1 MAYAKKS
8 GSKTDSVK
16 TVALYTR
23 VSTGYQIDKD
33 SLPFQK
39 KELSAYC
46 KHILHAEKTELFEDA
61 GKSGKN
67 TDRPAF
73 LRMMKKIRAGEIS
86 HVVVYKIDR
95 ISRNLVDFSVMYDEF
110 KKYRVTFISLN
121 EQFDTSSAIGEAVL
135 KIILVFAELER
146 KLTSERVTGVMIDR
160 AMSGKWNGAR
170 MPFGWRWNA
179 ETEFPEHDP
188 IEAENARTLYRMY
201 DETHSTAKVRDY
213 CYDNDIQTKRG
224 GKWTTSTILNFLKN
238 PMNKGDYRYNYRGSA
253 RGMKKPENEVVYI
266 PGVFPPLVDPDLWER
281 VNAVIKENGA
291 NAQTSRNP
299 HIKKHVHLFAGGIL
313 KCADCGASFQ
323 VSRLDKMRLNG
334 FQPSIYVCTSRRTYR
349 ACAAPGASDVV
360 VGAFLF
366 NYVRNLVQATKSRA
380 KINTPADLEQI
391 LLSGDEFSRILYIDP
406 SDLDIIYQ
414 AIRGTIV
421 PGSGVTYIP
430 TPPTSDKEDV
440 PELSG
445 LHAEAARLSRALDRL
460 KKAYLFDD
468 DAMSEAEYLSTRSDL
483 TEQLARINNKIADAL
498 TDESYSTSAELSFVN
513 SASSFLLSYR
523 LQGTEHIA
531 YSDFAASVEK
541 SVLKNF
547 VNMIVDHITVK
558 GGDPVEIVFKN
569 GLRNRFVYQDDATM

>member
-1 MAYAKKS
+1 MAYVKKS
-8 GSKTDSVK
+8 DQAADDRKI
-16 TVALYTR
+16 VALYTR

-39 KELSAYC
+39 KELTAYC

-73 LRMMKKIRAGEIS
+73 RRMMKKIHAGEIS

-95 ISRNLVDFSVMYDEF
+95 ISRNLVDFSMMYDEF

-170 MPFGWRWNA
+170 MPFGWKWNP

-188 IEAENARTLYRMY
+188 VEAEKARTLYRVY
-201 DETHSTAKVRDY
+201 DETHSTAKVRDF

-224 GKWTTSTILNFLKN
+224 GKWTTTTIINFLKN

-253 RGMKKPENEVVYI
+253 RGIKKPENEVVYV
-266 PGVFPPLVDPDLWER
+266 PGVFPPLVDPELWER

-291 NAQTSRNP
+291 RAQTSANP
-299 HIKKHVHLFAGGIL
+299 HIKKHIHVFAGGIL

-334 FQPSIYVCTSRRTYR
+334 FQPSLYVCTSRRTYR
-349 ACAAPGASDVV
+349 ACDAPGASDVI

-366 NYVRNLVQATKSRA
+366 NYIRNLVQATKSRS
-380 KINTPADLEQI
+380 KISAPEDLERM
-391 LLSGDEFSRILYIDP
+391 LLSGDEFSLIRCVDP
-406 SDLDIIYQ
+406 ADLDIIYQ
-414 AIRGTIV
+414 AIRGTISS
-421 PGSGVTYIP
+421 GSGVTYIP
-430 TPPTSDKEDV
+430 VPPDSGEKDA

-445 LHAEAARLSRALDRL
+445 LRAEAARLSRALERL
-460 KKAYLFDD
+460 KKAYLFDEN
-468 DAMSEAEYLSTRSDL
+468 ALPENEYLSTRADL
-483 TEQLARINNKIADAL
+483 TEQLTRINNKIADAL
-498 TDESYSTSAELSFVN
+498 TDESYSAAAELSFVN

-523 LQGTEHIA
+523 LQGADHIV
-531 YSDFAASVEK
+531 YSDFAASVDR

-547 VNMIVDHITVK
+547 VNMIVDHITIK
-558 GGDPVEIVFKN
+558 NGDPVEIVFKN
-569 GLRNRFVYQDDATM
+569 GLRNRFIYQDDIAP

>member
-1 MAYAKKS
+1 MNEKK
-8 GSKTDSVK
+8 KI
-16 TVALYTR
+16 VALYTR

-39 KELSAYC
+39 KELTAYC
-46 KHILHAEKTELFEDA
+46 KHILHAENTELFQDA

-73 LRMMKKIRAGEIS
+73 LRMMKKIRAGEVS

-95 ISRNLVDFSVMYDEF
+95 ISRNLIDFSMMYDEF

-121 EQFDTSSAIGEAVL
+121 EQFDTSTAIGEAVL

-170 MPFGWRWNA
+170 MPYGWKWNA

-188 IEAENARTLYRMY
+188 VESERARTLYRVY

-213 CYDNDIQTKRG
+213 CYEHDIQTKRG

-253 RGMKKPENEVVYI
+253 RGQKKPDNEVVYV

-281 VNAVIKENGA
+281 VNAVIKENGKA
-291 NAQTSRNP
+291 IAHNP
-299 HIKKHVHLFAGGIL
+299 HVKKRVHIFTNGLL
-313 KCADCGASFQ
+313 TCEKCGASFQ
-323 VSRLDKMRLNG
+323 VSTLDKKRLNG
-334 FQPSIYVCTSRRTYR
+334 FQPSLYVCTNRRVYR
-349 ACAAPGASDVV
+349 SCDAAYCSDVLI
-360 VGAFLF
+360 GAFVF

-380 KINTPADLEQI
+380 LIKSPADVERI
-391 LLSGDEFSRILYIDP
+391 LLSGEEFDRIQNIDP
-406 SDLDIIYQ
+406 ADLDVVYQ
-414 AIRGTIV
+414 AIRGTIA
-421 PGSGVTYIP
+421 PSKGLSYIP
-430 TPPTSDKEDV
+430 TPPDHGQKDET
-440 PELSG
+440 ELSG
-445 LHAEAARLSRALDRL
+445 LRAEASRLSRALDRL

-468 DAMSEAEYLSTRSDL
+468 NALPESEYLSTRQDL
-483 TEQLARINNKIADAL
+483 TEQLTAVNNKIADAL
-498 TDESYSTSAELSFVN
+498 TDESYSEATELSFVN

-523 LQGTEHIA
+523 LQGSDHIV
-531 YSDFAASVEK
+531 YSDFAAAVEK

-547 VNMIVDHITVK
+547 VNLIIDHIVIRESY
-558 GGDPVEIVFKN
+558 PVEIVFKN
-569 GLRNRFVYQDDATM
+569 GLRNRFVLKD

>member
-1 MAYAKKS
+1 MNENKKI
-8 GSKTDSVK
+8 
-16 TVALYTR
+16 VALYTR

-39 KELSAYC
+39 KELTAYC
-46 KHILHAEKTELFEDA
+46 KHILHAENTELFQDA

-73 LRMMKKIRAGEIS
+73 LRMMKKIRAGEVS

-95 ISRNLVDFSVMYDEF
+95 ISRNLIDFSMMYDEF

-121 EQFDTSSAIGEAVL
+121 EQFDTSTAIGEAVL

-170 MPFGWRWNA
+170 MPYGWKWNT

-188 IEAENARTLYRMY
+188 VESEKARTLYRVY

-213 CYDNDIQTKRG
+213 CYEHDIQTKRG

-253 RGMKKPENEVVYI
+253 RGQKKPDNEVVYV

-281 VNAVIKENGA
+281 VNAVIKENA
-291 NAQTSRNP
+291 KEIAHNP
-299 HIKKHVHLFAGGIL
+299 HVKKHVHIFTNGLL
-313 KCADCGASFQ
+313 TCEKCGASFQ
-323 VSRLDKMRLNG
+323 VSTLDKKRLNG
-334 FQPSIYVCTSRRTYR
+334 FQPSIYVCTNRRVYR
-349 ACAAPGASDVV
+349 SCDASYCSDVLI
-360 VGAFLF
+360 GAFVF

-380 KINTPADLEQI
+380 LIKSPADVERI
-391 LLSGDEFSRILYIDP
+391 LLSGEEFDRIQNINP
-406 SDLDIIYQ
+406 ADLDVVYQ
-414 AIRGTIV
+414 AIMGTIA
-421 PGSGVTYIP
+421 PSKGLSYIP
-430 TPPTSDKEDV
+430 TPPDHCQKDET
-440 PELSG
+440 ELSG
-445 LHAEAARLSRALDRL
+445 LRAEASRLSRALDRL

-468 DAMSEAEYLSTRSDL
+468 NALPESEYLSTRQDL
-483 TEQLARINNKIADAL
+483 TEQLTAVNNKIADAL
-498 TDESYSTSAELSFVN
+498 TDESYSEAAELSFVN

-523 LQGTEHIA
+523 LQGSDHIV
-531 YSDFAASVEK
+531 YSDFAAAVEK

-547 VNMIVDHITVK
+547 VNLIIDHIVIRESY
-558 GGDPVEIVFKN
+558 PVEIVFEN
-569 GLRNRFVYQDDATM
+569 GLRNRFVLKD

>member
-1 MAYAKKS
+1 MAYVKKS
-8 GSKTDSVK
+8 DSETDKRK

-33 SLPFQK
+33 SLPFQE
-39 KELSAYC
+39 KELTAYC

-73 LRMMKKIRAGEIS
+73 IRMMKKIRAGEIS

-146 KLTSERVTGVMIDR
+146 KLTSERVTGIMIDR

-170 MPFGWRWNA
+170 MPLGWKWNR

-188 IEAENARTLYRMY
+188 DEAEKARTLYRVY

-224 GKWTTSTILNFLKN
+224 GKWTTTTIINFLKN
-238 PMNKGDYRYNYRGSA
+238 PMNKGDYRYNYRESA
-253 RGMKKPENEVVYI
+253 RGTKKPENEVIYL

-281 VNAVIKENGA
+281 VNAVIKENGEK
-291 NAQTSRNP
+291 SRTPDNP
-299 HIKKHVHLFAGGIL
+299 HIKKHVHIFAGGIL

-334 FQPSIYVCTSRRTYR
+334 FQPSLYICTSRRTYR
-349 ACAAPGASDVV
+349 ACDAPGASDVV
-360 VGAFLF
+360 IGAFLF
-366 NYVRNLVQATKSRA
+366 NYIRNLVQATKSRS
-380 KINTPADLEQI
+380 KISTPADLERI
-391 LLSGDEFSRILYIDP
+391 LLSGDEFSRIRCIDP
-406 SDLDIIYQ
+406 HDLDVIYQ

-421 PGSGVTYIP
+421 PRSGVTYIP
-430 TPPTSDKEDV
+430 DPPTADKKEAL
-440 PELSG
+440 ELSG
-445 LHAEAARLSRALDRL
+445 LRAEAARLSRALERL

-468 DAMSEAEYLSTRSDL
+468 NALPENEYLSTRSDL
-483 TEQLARINNKIADAL
+483 TEQLTRINNKIADAL
-498 TDESYSTSAELSFVN
+498 TNESYSAAAELSFVN

-523 LQGTEHIA
+523 LQGADHIA
-531 YSDFAASVEK
+531 YSEFAASVDRL
-541 SVLKNF
+541 VLKNF
-547 VNMIVDHITVK
+547 VNMIVDHITIK
-558 GGDPVEIVFKN
+558 NGDPVEIVFKN
-569 GLRNRFVYQDDATM
+569 ELRNRFVYQDTTP

>member
-1 MAYAKKS
+1 MNKQ
-8 GSKTDSVK
+8 K

-39 KELSAYC
+39 KELTAYC
-46 KHILHAEKTELFEDA
+46 KHILHAEKMELFEDA

-170 MPFGWRWNA
+170 MPYGWKWNA

-188 IEAENARTLYRMY
+188 VEAEKARTLYRVY
-201 DETHSTAKVRDY
+201 DETHSSAKVRDY

-224 GKWTTSTILNFLKN
+224 GKWTTTTILNFLEN

-253 RGMKKPENEVVYI
+253 RGAKKPENEVVYI
-266 PGVFPPLVDPDLWER
+266 PGVFPPLVDPELWDR
-281 VNAVIKENGA
+281 VNAVIKENA
-291 NAQTSRNP
+291 TKTPCENP
-299 HIKKHVHLFAGGIL
+299 HIKKHVHIFAGGIL
-313 KCADCGASFQ
+313 KCSYCGASFQ
-323 VSRLDKMRLNG
+323 VSRRDKMRLNG
-334 FQPSIYVCTSRRTYR
+334 FQPSLYVCTSRRTYR
-349 ACAAPGASDVV
+349 ACDAGGASDVII
-360 VGAFLF
+360 GAFFF
-366 NYVRNLVQATKSRA
+366 NYVRNLVQATKSRS
-380 KINTPADLEQI
+380 KISTPDDLERI
-391 LLSGDEFSRILYIDP
+391 LLSGDEFARIRCMDP
-406 SDLDIIYQ
+406 ADLDIIYQ
-414 AIRGTIV
+414 AIRGTIA

-430 TPPTSDKEDV
+430 TPPTGDKKDA
-440 PELSG
+440 PELSW
-445 LHAEAARLSRALDRL
+445 LRAEAARLSRALERL
-460 KKAYLFDD
+460 KKAYLFDEN
-468 DAMSEAEYLSTRSDL
+468 ALPENEYLSTRADL
-483 TEQLARINNKIADAL
+483 TEQLTRINNKIADAL
-498 TDESYSTSAELSFVN
+498 TDESYQAAAELSFVN

-523 LQGTEHIA
+523 LQGAEHIV
-531 YSDFAASVEK
+531 YSDFAASVEA

-547 VNMIVDHITVK
+547 VNMIVDHITIK
-558 GGDPVEIVFKN
+558 DGDPVEIVFKN
-569 GLRNRFVYQDDATM
+569 GLRNRFIYE

>member
-1 MAYAKKS
+1 MNEQKI
-8 GSKTDSVK
+8 
-16 TVALYTR
+16 VALYTR

-146 KLTSERVTGVMIDR
+146 KLTSERVIGVMIDR

-170 MPFGWRWNA
+170 MPFGWKWNP

-188 IEAENARTLYRMY
+188 IESENARTLYRVY

-213 CYDNDIQTKRG
+213 CYDNDIRTKRG
-224 GKWTTSTILNFLKN
+224 GKWTTTTILNFLHN

-253 RGMKKPENEVVYI
+253 RGAKKPENEVIYI
-266 PGVFPPLVDPDLWER
+266 PGVFPPLVDPELWER

-291 NAQTSRNP
+291 KSQTPHNP
-299 HIKKHVHLFAGGIL
+299 HIKKHVHVFAGGIL
-313 KCADCGASFQ
+313 KCSYCGASFQ
-323 VSRLDKMRLNG
+323 VSRLDKKRLNG
-334 FQPSIYVCTSRRTYR
+334 FQPSLYVCTSRRTYR
-349 ACAAPGASDVV
+349 ACDAAGASDVV
-360 VGAFLF
+360 IGAFFF

-380 KINTPADLEQI
+380 KIGTPADLEQI
-391 LLSGDEFSRILYIDP
+391 LLSGDEFSRIRYIDP

-414 AIRGTIV
+414 AIRGTIA

-430 TPPTSDKEDV
+430 APPDSDKKDV

-445 LHAEAARLSRALDRL
+445 LRAEAARLSRALDRL

-468 DAMSEAEYLSTRSDL
+468 DAMSEAEYLSTRSEL
-483 TEQLARINNKIADAL
+483 TEQLTRINNKIADAL
-498 TDESYSTSAELSFVN
+498 TDESYSAAAELSFVN

-523 LQGTEHIA
+523 LQGADHIV
-531 YSDFAASVEK
+531 YSDFAASVDAL
-541 SVLKNF
+541 VLKNF

-558 GGDPVEIVFKN
+558 DGDPVEIVFKN
-569 GLRNRFVYQDDATM
+569 GLRNRFIYQDDATV

>member
-1 MAYAKKS
+1 MNKQKI
-8 GSKTDSVK
+8 
-16 TVALYTR
+16 VALYTR

-39 KELSAYC
+39 RELTAYC
-46 KHILHAEKTELFEDA
+46 KHILHAENIELFEDA

-73 LRMMKKIRAGEIS
+73 LRMMKKIRSGEIS

-170 MPFGWRWNA
+170 MPFGWKWNA
-179 ETEFPEHDP
+179 EAEFPEHDP
-188 IEAENARTLYRMY
+188 VEAEKARTLYRVY

-213 CYDNDIQTKRG
+213 CYDNNIQTKRG
-224 GKWTTSTILNFLKN
+224 GKWTTTTILNYLKN

-253 RGMKKPENEVVYI
+253 RGTKKPENEVVYI
-266 PGVFPPLVDPDLWER
+266 PGVFPPLVDPELWER
-281 VNAVIKENGA
+281 VNAVIKENA
-291 NAQTSRNP
+291 PKSRTSENP
-299 HIKKHVHLFAGGIL
+299 HIKKRVHIFAGGIL
-313 KCADCGASFQ
+313 KCAYCGASFQ
-323 VSRLDKMRLNG
+323 VSTLDKMRLNG

-349 ACAAPGASDVV
+349 ACDAPGASDVI

-366 NYVRNLVQATKSRA
+366 NYVRNLVQATKSRS
-380 KINTPADLEQI
+380 KISTPGDLEKI
-391 LLSGDEFSRILYIDP
+391 LLSGEEFDRIRCVNP
-406 SDLDIIYQ
+406 ADLDIIYQ
-414 AIRGTIV
+414 AIRGTIA
-421 PGSGVTYIP
+421 PGSGLTYIP
-430 TPPTSDKEDV
+430 APPTNNETDA
-440 PELSG
+440 PELSE
-445 LHAEAARLSRALDRL
+445 LRADAARLSRALERL

-468 DAMSEAEYLSTRSDL
+468 NALPENEYLSTRADL

-498 TDESYSTSAELSFVN
+498 TDESYSAAAELSFVN

-523 LQGTEHIA
+523 LQGAEHIV
-531 YSDFAASVEK
+531 YSDFAASVDA
-541 SVLKNF
+541 SVLKSF
-547 VNMIVDHITVK
+547 VNMIVDHIVIK
-558 GGDPVEIVFKN
+558 DGDPVEIVFKN
-569 GLRNRFVYQDDATM
+569 GLRNRFIYE

>member
-1 MAYAKKS
+1 M
-8 GSKTDSVK
+8 
-16 TVALYTR
+16 
-23 VSTGYQIDKD
+23 
-33 SLPFQK
+33 
-39 KELSAYC
+39 
-46 KHILHAEKTELFEDA
+46 ELFEDA

-146 KLTSERVTGVMIDR
+146 KLTSERVIGVMLDR

-170 MPFGWRWNA
+170 MPFGWKWNP

-188 IEAENARTLYRMY
+188 VELEKARTLYRVY

-224 GKWTTSTILNFLKN
+224 GKWTTTTILNFLKN

-253 RGMKKPENEVVYI
+253 RGTKKPENEVVYL
-266 PGVFPPLVDPDLWER
+266 PGVFPPLVDPDLWDR
-281 VNAVIKENGA
+281 VNAIIKD
-291 NAQTSRNP
+291 NAEKHDIHKNP
-299 HIKKHVHLFAGGIL
+299 HIKKHVHIFTGGIL

-323 VSRLDKMRLNG
+323 VSRLDKKRLNG
-334 FQPSIYVCTSRRTYR
+334 FQPSLYVCTSRRTYR
-349 ACAAPGASDVV
+349 ACDASGASDVV
-360 VGAFLF
+360 IGAFFF

-380 KINTPADLEQI
+380 KIGTPADLEQI
-391 LLSGDEFSRILYIDP
+391 LLSGDEFSRIRYIDP

-414 AIRGTIV
+414 AIRGTISS
-421 PGSGVTYIP
+421 GSGVTYIP
-430 TPPTSDKEDV
+430 APPDSDKKDA

-445 LHAEAARLSRALDRL
+445 LRTEAARLSRALERL

-468 DAMSEAEYLSTRSDL
+468 DAMSEAEYLSTRSEL
-483 TEQLARINNKIADAL
+483 TEQLTRINNKIADAL
-498 TDESYSTSAELSFVN
+498 TDESYSAAAELSFVN

-523 LQGTEHIA
+523 LQGTDHIV
-531 YSDFAASVEK
+531 YSDFAASVEAL
-541 SVLKNF
+541 VLKNF

-558 GGDPVEIVFKN
+558 DGDPVEIVFKN
-569 GLRNRFVYQDDATM
+569 GLRNRFVYQDDAAV

>member
-1 MAYAKKS
+1 MAYVKKS
-8 GSKTDSVK
+8 DQAADDRKI
-16 TVALYTR
+16 VALYTR

-39 KELSAYC
+39 KELTAYC
-46 KHILHAEKTELFEDA
+46 KYILHAEKTELFEDA

-73 LRMMKKIRAGEIS
+73 RRMMKKIHAGEIS

-95 ISRNLVDFSVMYDEF
+95 ISRNLVDFSMMYDEF

-170 MPFGWRWNA
+170 MPFGWKWNP

-188 IEAENARTLYRMY
+188 VEAEKARTLYRVY
-201 DETHSTAKVRDY
+201 DETHSTAKVRDF

-224 GKWTTSTILNFLKN
+224 GKWTTTTIINFLKN

-253 RGMKKPENEVVYI
+253 RGTKKPENEVVYV
-266 PGVFPPLVDPDLWER
+266 PGVFPPLVDPELWER

-291 NAQTSRNP
+291 RAQTSANP
-299 HIKKHVHLFAGGIL
+299 HIKKHIHVFAGGIL

-334 FQPSIYVCTSRRTYR
+334 FQPSLYVCTSRRTYR
-349 ACAAPGASDVV
+349 ACDAPGASDVI

-366 NYVRNLVQATKSRA
+366 NYIRNLVQATKSRS
-380 KINTPADLEQI
+380 KISAPEDLERM
-391 LLSGDEFSRILYIDP
+391 LLSGDEFSRIRCVDP
-406 SDLDIIYQ
+406 ADLDIIYQ
-414 AIRGTIV
+414 AIRGTISS
-421 PGSGVTYIP
+421 GSGVTYIP
-430 TPPTSDKEDV
+430 APPDSGEKDA

-445 LHAEAARLSRALDRL
+445 LRAEAARLSRALERL
-460 KKAYLFDD
+460 KKAYLFDEN
-468 DAMSEAEYLSTRSDL
+468 ALPENEYLSTRADL
-483 TEQLARINNKIADAL
+483 TEQLTRINNKIADAL
-498 TDESYSTSAELSFVN
+498 TDESYSAAAELSFVN

-523 LQGTEHIA
+523 LQGADHIV
-531 YSDFAASVEK
+531 YSDFAASVDR

-547 VNMIVDHITVK
+547 VNMIVDHITIK
-558 GGDPVEIVFKN
+558 NGDPVEIVFKN
-569 GLRNRFVYQDDATM
+569 GLRNRFIYQDDATP

>member
-1 MAYAKKS
+1 MAYVKKLS
-8 GSKTDSVK
+8 SAADAEKI
-16 TVALYTR
+16 VALYTR

-39 KELSAYC
+39 KELMAYC
-46 KHILHAEKTELFEDA
+46 KHILHVEKIEVFEDA

-73 LRMMKKIRAGEIS
+73 RRMMKKIRAGEIS

-95 ISRNLVDFSVMYDEF
+95 ISRNLVDFSMMYDEF

-170 MPFGWRWNA
+170 MPFGWKWNPK
-179 ETEFPEHDP
+179 TEFPEHDP
-188 IEAENARTLYRMY
+188 VESEKARTLYRVY

-224 GKWTTSTILNFLKN
+224 GKWTTTTILNFLKN

-253 RGMKKPENEVVYI
+253 RGTKKPENEVVYL

-291 NAQTSRNP
+291 RAQTSLNP
-299 HIKKHVHLFAGGIL
+299 HIKKHVHIFAGGIL

-334 FQPSIYVCTSRRTYR
+334 FQPSLYICTSRRTYR
-349 ACAAPGASDVV
+349 ACDAPGASDVV
-360 VGAFLF
+360 IGAFFF
-366 NYVRNLVQATKSRA
+366 NYVRNLVQATKSRS
-380 KINTPADLEQI
+380 KITAPADLERM
-391 LLSGDEFSRILYIDP
+391 LLSGDEFFRIRCIDP
-406 SDLDIIYQ
+406 HDLDIIYQ
-414 AIRGTIV
+414 AIRGTIA

-430 TPPTSDKEDV
+430 DPPAADKKNA

-445 LHAEAARLSRALDRL
+445 LRAEAARLSRALERL
-460 KKAYLFDD
+460 KKAFLFDD
-468 DAMSEAEYLSTRSDL
+468 DALPESEYLSTRANL
-483 TEQLARINNKIADAL
+483 TEQLTQINNKIADAL
-498 TDESYSTSAELSFVN
+498 TDESYSTAAELSFVN

-523 LQGTEHIA
+523 LQGADHIV
-531 YSDFAASVEK
+531 YSDFAASVDRL
-541 SVLKNF
+541 VLKNF
-547 VNMIVDHITVK
+547 VNMIVEHITIK
-558 GGDPVEIVFKN
+558 NGEPVEIVFKN
-569 GLRNRFVYQDDATM
+569 GLRNRFIYQDETP